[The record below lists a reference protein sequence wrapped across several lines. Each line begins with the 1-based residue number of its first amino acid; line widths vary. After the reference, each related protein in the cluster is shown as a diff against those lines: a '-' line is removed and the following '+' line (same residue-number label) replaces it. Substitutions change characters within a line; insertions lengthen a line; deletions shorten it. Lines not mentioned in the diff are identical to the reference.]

1 MLNGKS
7 RIPFLSLTQMV
18 FIFNA
23 HKHGS
28 LECYYPQKVPFYLLV
43 KLFIERFESV
53 KSELIYKYMYIISP
67 PPPDS
72 ESLILIK

>member
-1 MLNGKS
+1 M
-7 RIPFLSLTQMV
+7 
-18 FIFNA
+18 

-53 KSELIYKYMYIISP
+53 KSELIYKYMYIIP
-67 PPPDS
+67 PPTDS
-72 ESLILIK
+72 ESLILINFVMYMFDMYQQGWN